1 MTVVKAERNH
11 YPESDMEITREFSLE
26 ERLSLLSAEERD
38 VLYQDALDRYN
49 DAEEV
54 LNILNRIKDKEGID
68 TLF

>member
-54 LNILNRIKDKEGID
+54 LHVLNRIKDKEGQD
-68 TLF
+68 ALF